1 MSGKL
6 FTIWDDLTKYLEYL
20 RAVGLGVFKGLN
32 RGYLIGCTPKNE
44 LIVLYDGT
52 LSSAEVR
59 RKQLNVFDKSDYFV
73 FIEILLQYLLGNI
86 IRSRSR
92 GECRFIDLL
101 VSSNLSKHFKL
112 FRKTSSSSHG
122 ICSNWVFIFS
132 WFFSIW
138 PIIYS
143 SSFSEIV
150 SI

>member
-1 MSGKL
+1 M
-6 FTIWDDLTKYLEYL
+6 WDDPTKSLEYL
-20 RAVGLGVFKGLN
+20 RAVGLEVFKGLN

-44 LIVLYDGT
+44 LIVPYDGT

-59 RKQLNVFDKSDYFV
+59 RQQLNVFDKLDFFV

-150 SI
+150 SV